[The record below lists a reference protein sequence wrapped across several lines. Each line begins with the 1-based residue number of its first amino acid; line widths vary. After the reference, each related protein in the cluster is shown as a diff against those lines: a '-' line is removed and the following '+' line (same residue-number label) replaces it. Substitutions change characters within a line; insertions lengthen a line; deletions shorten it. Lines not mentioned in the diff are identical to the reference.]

1 MAFCAHII
9 IIVHRNKT
17 RCGQEITKARHDF
30 RDTHFTFIFLFKEF
44 TMNALSNEHIL
55 SANKAAI
62 DTLLSV
68 ANTALATAES
78 LAALNLGTAREAL
91 NDSAKNAKAA
101 MAVKTPQE
109 VASLNAALGQP
120 AVEKAV
126 AYSRSV
132 YEISTGAANE
142 LSKLIQSQFVEL
154 NKAAQDLAEKTAK
167 ASPFG
172 SDVALAAVRQAVAAA
187 NSAFDNLNKA
197 AKQAAEF
204 TEAGVTAATS
214 AAVKA
219 AGSTKKSAKK

>member
-1 MAFCAHII
+1 MATL
-9 IIVHRNKT
+9 N
-17 RCGQEITKARHDF
+17 
-30 RDTHFTFIFLFKEF
+30 
-44 TMNALSNEHIL
+44 NEQVL

-91 NDSAKNAKAA
+91 QEGAKNVQAA
-101 MAVKTPQE
+101 MGVKTPQD
-109 VASLNAALGQP
+109 AAALNAKLGQP

-142 LSKLIQSQFVEL
+142 FSKMIQAQFVEL

-172 SDVALAAVRQAVAAA
+172 ADVALAAVKQAV
-187 NSAFDNLNKA
+187 SAGNTAYENFSKA
-197 AKQAAEF
+197 TKQAAEL
-204 TEAGVTAATS
+204 TEANITKATTAAVRAT
-214 AAVKA
+214 KA
-219 AGSTKKSAKK
+219 K

>member
-1 MAFCAHII
+1 MS
-9 IIVHRNKT
+9 
-17 RCGQEITKARHDF
+17 
-30 RDTHFTFIFLFKEF
+30 
-44 TMNALSNEHIL
+44 ALNNEHVL

-78 LAALNLGTAREAL
+78 LAALNLGAAREAL
-91 NDSAKNAKAA
+91 SDSANNAKAV
-101 MAVKTPQE
+101 MGVKTPQDA
-109 VASLNAALGQP
+109 ASLNATLGQP

-132 YEISTGAANE
+132 YEISTGAASE
-142 LSKLIQSQFVEL
+142 FSKMIQAQFAEL

-172 SDVALAAVRQAVAAA
+172 SDVAMAAVKQAVTAA

-204 TEAGVTAATS
+204 TEAGVSAATS

-219 AGSTKKSAKK
+219 AGSKPAARAKK

>member
-1 MAFCAHII
+1 M
-9 IIVHRNKT
+9 T
-17 RCGQEITKARHDF
+17 
-30 RDTHFTFIFLFKEF
+30 
-44 TMNALSNEHIL
+44 ALNNEHIL

-78 LAALNLGTAREAL
+78 LAALNMGAAREAL
-91 NDSAKNAKAA
+91 SDSAKNAKAV
-101 MAVKTPQE
+101 MGVKTPQE
-109 VASLNAALGQP
+109 AASLNATLGQP

-132 YEISTGAANE
+132 YEISTGAAE
-142 LSKLIQSQFVEL
+142 EL
-154 NKAAQDLAEKTAK
+154 NKLFQSKFAELNKTAQDFAK
-167 ASPFG
+167 KSAQSAPFG
-172 SDVALAAVRQAVAAA
+172 ADVAMAAVNQAVAAA

-204 TEAGVTAATS
+204 TEAGVNTVTN

-219 AGSTKKSAKK
+219 AGKGRK

>member
-1 MAFCAHII
+1 M
-9 IIVHRNKT
+9 T
-17 RCGQEITKARHDF
+17 
-30 RDTHFTFIFLFKEF
+30 
-44 TMNALSNEHIL
+44 ALHNENIL

-78 LAALNLGTAREAL
+78 LAALNLGTAREVL
-91 NDSAKNAKAA
+91 NETAKNAKTA
-101 MAVKTPQE
+101 MAVKTPQDA
-109 VASLNAALGQP
+109 ASLNAALGQP

-142 LSKLIQSQFVEL
+142 LGHLIQSQFAEL
-154 NKAAQDLAEKTAK
+154 NKAAQELAEKAAK

-172 SDVALAAVRQAVAAA
+172 SDVALAAVKQAVNAA

-219 AGSTKKSAKK
+219 AGAAKKPAAKK

>member
-1 MAFCAHII
+1 MS
-9 IIVHRNKT
+9 
-17 RCGQEITKARHDF
+17 
-30 RDTHFTFIFLFKEF
+30 
-44 TMNALSNEHIL
+44 ALNNEHML

-91 NDSAKNAKAA
+91 QDSAKNVQAVMGVKSPQDAA
-101 MAVKTPQE
+101 ALN
-109 VASLNAALGQP
+109 ASLGKP

-142 LSKLIQSQFVEL
+142 FSKMIQAQFAEL

-172 SDVALAAVRQAVAAA
+172 SDVALAAVKQAVTAA

-204 TEAGVTAATS
+204 TEAGVSAATS

-219 AGSTKKSAKK
+219 AGTAKAKK